1 MSVEPSLFEKSSGLA
16 IESAASWLA
25 ELLTGRLATISAILA
40 IALVGFAMLQ
50 GRLAFRTSARVLL
63 GCAILFGAPT
73 IAAAFISEWRGASSA
88 LDMDRGGTEIALPP
102 RSKIPPADY
111 DPYAG
116 ASLRRE

>member
-1 MSVEPSLFEKSSGLA
+1 MSIEPSLFDQSSGMA
-16 IESAASWLA
+16 IESAASWFA
-25 ELLTGRLATISAILA
+25 ELLTGSLATMSAVLA
-40 IALVGFAMLQ
+40 IAFVGFAMLQ

-73 IAAAFISEWRGASSA
+73 IATAFIGEWREASTA
-88 LDMDRGGTEIALPP
+88 PGMDRRATDIALPP
-102 RSKIPPADY
+102 RSTIPPADY